1 MPPRAAEPLERA
13 SAVVP
18 PRRRATGLV
27 RTLTA
32 SAVVVALLLGGA
44 AYFRLAWD
52 RADTYCGQEV
62 AWPDGASSLQ
72 LSWSWAPLGVRCS
85 WDDGT
90 TRVSP
95 WWSSQHRGIDP

>member
-1 MPPRAAEPLERA
+1 MPAAPEPPATLTH
-13 SAVVP
+13 VP
-18 PRRRATGLV
+18 VTRKRSRRLV

-62 AWPDGASSLQ
+62 AWPDGASSLK